1 MNENKKQKHGIAA
14 FFVVMLIASVLALLT
29 SASISPDTVE
39 AELAP
44 CESINVTKTVEIPE
58 LPPRADVVFAFDL
71 TGSMGG
77 IIDTAKAN
85 ATDIMDCVDA
95 LGVDVNYGVMSYM
108 DYPHSYDSCNYSGQ
122 YGDLDLDGDGFG
134 DVYGDYAYQLNQP
147 VTSNRTAVKN
157 NITALNLGWGA
168 DGPQDYTRIFYESY
182 ADAANIS
189 YRSGSKKILVNFG
202 DNVPHDCNL
211 NENVTTGTWSTGA
224 DPGRNETILDADDLD
239 LQTVLAAMN
248 ASGVILLECHT
259 ADWPVEWMGGPAG
272 FNLSDYWKNWT
283 GITGGDVYITGS
295 DTLVDDV
302 CNAINDT
309 LIVPNVYGL
318 HLEAS
323 SGFESWVSSVP
334 EKYDELEPGDIV
346 TFEETIHVPDG
357 TDCGVYTFTV
367 SAMDDKGVSYGDQT
381 VIIDVPCQIPVY
393 VDIKPGSCPNP
404 LNKKSKGVLPVA
416 VLGTEDFDV
425 TAIDPETIQLNR
437 SCEGCVGVAPI
448 RWSYEDVATPFTGE
462 LCDCHDLD
470 GDGILDLTLKFD
482 TQDLVEKLD
491 LCPLDGQ
498 TIPLTITGN
507 LKEENG
513 GTPIE
518 GEDCIW
524 ILKPGKK

>member
-1 MNENKKQKHGIAA
+1 M
-14 FFVVMLIASVLALLT
+14 VMIASVLAVLA

-39 AELAP
+39 AELSP
-44 CESINVTKTVEIPE
+44 CESITVEKEVTIPE
-58 LPPRADVVFAFDL
+58 LPLRGDVVFAFDL

-108 DYPHSYDSCNYSGQ
+108 DYPHYYSSCGYSATYGSGSSYC
-122 YGDLDLDGDGFG
+122 
-134 DVYGDYAYQLNQP
+134 GDYAYSLNQS
-147 VTSNRTAVKN
+147 VTNNRTAVKN
-157 NITALNLGWGA
+157 AINGLTLGCGA

-211 NENVTTGTWSTGA
+211 SEGVPGKTDVWSTGG
-224 DPGRNETILDADDLD
+224 DPGRDEVMGTADDLD
-239 LQTVLAAMN
+239 LQAVLENMSAN
-248 ASGVILLECHT
+248 GTILLECHT
-259 ADWPVEWMGGPAG
+259 TTWGKE
-272 FNLSDYWKNWT
+272 YWDHWT
-283 GITGGDVYITGS
+283 NETDGDVYITTS
-295 DTLVDDV
+295 ATLVDDV

-309 LIVPNVYGL
+309 LIVPKVYDL

-323 SGFESWVSSVP
+323 SGFGSWVSTVP
-334 EKYDELEPGDIV
+334 AEYDELEPDDIV
-346 TFEETIHVPDG
+346 MFEETIHVPDG
-357 TDCGVYTFTV
+357 TKCGVYTFTV

-381 VIIDVPCQIPVY
+381 VTIDVPCPPSEIPVY

-425 TAIDPETIQLNR
+425 TTIDPDTILLSR
-437 SCEGCVGVAPI
+437 EGVKGGVASI

-462 LCDCHDLD
+462 LCDCHDLE
-470 GDGILDLTLKFD
+470 GDDILDLTLKFD
-482 TQDLVEKLD
+482 TQALVEKLD

-498 TIPLTITGN
+498 TISLTITGN

-518 GEDCIW
+518 GEDCVW
-524 ILKPGKK
+524 VLKPGKK